1 MIQTTNTQT
10 HICHDCKSANIVKNG
25 KDQAGRQR
33 YKCKDCGTT
42 KILVYKRK
50 YSEEKKEEILRAYQ
64 ERSSIR
70 GVCRT
75 FGIAKQTLSNWIK
88 KKQSHYQIT

>member
-1 MIQTTNTQT
+1 M
-10 HICHDCKSANIVKNG
+10 KNG
-25 KDQAGRQR
+25 KDQAGWQR
-33 YKCKDCGTT
+33 YKCKDGWTT
-42 KILVYKRK
+42 KILGYKYK
-50 YSEEKKEEILRAYQ
+50 YSEEKKEEIQIAYQ
-64 ERSSIR
+64 ERSSNR